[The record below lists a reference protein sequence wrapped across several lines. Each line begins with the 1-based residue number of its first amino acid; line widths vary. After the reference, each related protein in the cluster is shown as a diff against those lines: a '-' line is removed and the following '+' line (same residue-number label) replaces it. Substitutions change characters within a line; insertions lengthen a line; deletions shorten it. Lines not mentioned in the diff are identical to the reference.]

1 MDEKDLNGKKT
12 SVSPNRRR
20 RMLVAATS
28 AVGAAELAAA
38 AVPFVAS
45 LLPSARAKAA
55 GAPVRFDVSK
65 LEPGQLATVTW
76 RKKPV
81 WILRRTPKEL
91 HTAEH
96 SSLVLS
102 DPKSQTEQQPPGM
115 ELHLASGARAVRPE
129 YLVLVGICTHLGC
142 IPDYKPQPGSV
153 DPRWPGGF
161 YCPCHGSMYDLSGR
175 VVAGSPAPLNLPVP
189 PYYYE
194 SPNVIRIGELK
205 DGKDQNWQPKTW

>member
-1 MDEKDLNGKKT
+1 MDDKNPERNKP
-12 SVSPNRRR
+12 SVPPNRKRR
-20 RMLVAATS
+20 LLVAATS
-28 AVGAAELAAA
+28 VVGATELAAA

-55 GAPVRFDVSK
+55 GAPVRYDLSK
-65 LEPGQLATVTW
+65 LAPGERATVTW

-81 WILRRTPKEL
+81 WILRRTPQEL
-91 HTAEH
+91 KIAEH
-96 SSLVLS
+96 SDLVLS
-102 DPKSQTEQQPPGM
+102 DPKSQTAQQPPGM
-115 ELHLASGARAVRPE
+115 KLHLASGARAVRPE

-142 IPDYKPQPGSV
+142 IPDYRPKPGSV
-153 DPRWPGGF
+153 DPKWPGGF

-194 SPNVIRIGELK
+194 SPNVIRIGELEN
-205 DGKDQNWQPKTW
+205 GADQNWQPQIW